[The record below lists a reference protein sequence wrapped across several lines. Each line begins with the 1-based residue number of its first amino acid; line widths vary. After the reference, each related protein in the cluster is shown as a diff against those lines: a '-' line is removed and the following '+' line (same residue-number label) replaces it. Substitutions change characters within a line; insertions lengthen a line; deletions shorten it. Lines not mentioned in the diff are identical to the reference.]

1 MLFEQ
6 KQLCRQAEND
16 VGVGQQQKDESSDF
30 TMYYRTVNFGHRWD
44 KHFGVLISEG
54 PYKQPRITKNVFG
67 RDMLWGVP
75 ISECSYI
82 GGPYIRGLLCSS
94 STPPK

>member
-1 MLFEQ
+1 MYSHVI
-6 KQLCRQAEND
+6 LCMKVNVEYLSQY
-16 VGVGQQQKDESSDF
+16 
-30 TMYYRTVNFGHRWD
+30 MYCEPRIKGHRWD

-54 PYKQPRITKNVFG
+54 PSKQPRITKNNFG

-82 GGPYIRGLLCSS
+82 GGPYIRGSL
-94 STPPK
+94 